1 MMDNFTVE
9 LPKKKS
15 SIIKVIGV
23 GGGGSNAVNH
33 MYEEGVAGVDFFIC
47 NTDSQDLEMSPV
59 PNKIQIGN
67 NLTEG
72 LGAGSDPEMGK
83 KSAMES
89 INRIQ
94 EVLRTNTKMV
104 FITAGMGGGTGT
116 GAAPVIAKVAKDMGI
131 LSVGIVT
138 LPFEFEGPGRIN
150 QAKEGIENIRPYV
163 DALLII
169 SNDRIFEMYGELRY
183 REAYA
188 KADNILCTA
197 AKGIAEI
204 ITVPGL
210 MNVDF
215 KDVRSAMLDS
225 GKAIMG
231 SGTAS
236 GEDRALRAAKEALE
250 SPLLNDTRISGAKN
264 ILVNITYGTEEPY
277 MREIHE
283 VNDYFQV
290 EAGQNAVLK
299 CGVCHDES
307 MGDELTI
314 TIIATGFESMQS
326 GNNFQKVES
335 IEIDLNEEPE
345 AEEEVV
351 AEVKEE
357 ESPSMKRPN
366 TEIEFERRQNI
377 LHTTDKLENL
387 DPNDLDTPAYLRN
400 NVELEDTVTSDG
412 RVDRIQLTE
421 ELPDEDISPL
431 SDDNSYLYNNV
442 D

>member
-1 MMDNFTVE
+1 
-9 LPKKKS
+9 
-15 SIIKVIGV
+15 
-23 GGGGSNAVNH
+23 
-33 MYEEGVAGVDFFIC
+33 VAGVDFFVC

-89 INRIQ
+89 ITRIQ
-94 EVLRTNTKMV
+94 EVLRNNTKMV

-183 REAYA
+183 TEAYA

-231 SGTAS
+231 SGTAA
-236 GEDRALRAAKEALE
+236 GEDRAVRAAKEALE
-250 SPLLNDTRISGAKN
+250 SPLLNDTRIEGAKN
-264 ILVNITYGTEEPY
+264 ILVNITYGNEEPY
-277 MREIHE
+277 MREINE
-283 VNDYFQV
+283 INAYFQE

-299 CGVCHDES
+299 CGVCHDET

-314 TIIATGFESMQS
+314 TIIATGFEQTEIDLFPTPK
-326 GNNFQKVES
+326 G
-335 IEIDLNEEPE
+335 IEIDLEDEVIG
-345 AEEEVV
+345 EVV
-351 AEVKEE
+351 EAPQENLRRPDAE
-357 ESPSMKRPN
+357 
-366 TEIEFERRQNI
+366 IDFQRRQNI
-377 LHTTDKLENL
+377 LHSVDNLANL
-387 DPNDLDTPAYLRN
+387 DPDDLDVPAYLRN
-400 NVELEDTVTSDG
+400 NIDIENTEDGNG
-412 RVDRIQLTE
+412 RVERIQLTE
-421 ELPDEDISPL
+421 EIQDEEPPPL

>member
-1 MMDNFTVE
+1 MDNFTVE
-9 LPKKKS
+9 LPKKTS
-15 SIIKVIGV
+15 AIIKVIGV

-33 MYEEGVAGVDFFIC
+33 MYNEGVAGVDFFVC

-89 INRIQ
+89 LTRIQ

-116 GAAPVIAKVAKDMGI
+116 GAAPVIAKAAKDMGI

-138 LPFEFEGPGRIN
+138 LPFDFEGPGRIN

-183 REAYA
+183 TEAYA

-231 SGTAS
+231 SGSAA

-250 SPLLNDTRISGAKN
+250 SPLLNDTRIAGAKN
-264 ILVNITYGTEEPY
+264 ILVNITYGNEEPY
-277 MREIHE
+277 MREINE
-283 VNDYFQV
+283 INAYFQS

-299 CGVCHDES
+299 CGVCHDED

-314 TIIATGFESMQS
+314 TIIATGFELSELNTEFS
-326 GNNFQKVES
+326 VPTS
-335 IEIDLNEEPE
+335 IEIDLDPK
-345 AEEEVV
+345 
-351 AEVKEE
+351 KEE
-357 ESPSMKRPN
+357 EKEEEIPSAKEEENQLKRPDP
-366 TEIEFERRQNI
+366 EIDFQRRQNI
-377 LHTTDKLENL
+377 LHSVDNLENL
-387 DPNDLDTPAYLRN
+387 DPDDLDVPAYLRN
-400 NVELEDTVTSDG
+400 NVDLEDPTYSDG
-412 RVDRIQLTE
+412 RVEKIQLTE
-421 ELPDEDISPL
+421 EIQEDETPPL

>member
-1 MMDNFTVE
+1 MENFTVE
-9 LPKKKS
+9 LPKKTS
-15 SIIKVIGV
+15 AIIKVIGV

-33 MYEEGVAGVDFFIC
+33 MYNEGVAGVDFFVC

-89 INRIQ
+89 ITRIQ
-94 EVLRTNTKMV
+94 EVLRNNTKMV

-183 REAYA
+183 TEAYA

-231 SGTAS
+231 SGTAA
-236 GEDRALRAAKEALE
+236 GEDRAVRAAKEALE
-250 SPLLNDTRISGAKN
+250 SPLLNDTRIEGAKN
-264 ILVNITYGTEEPY
+264 ILVNITYGNEEPY
-277 MREIHE
+277 MREINE
-283 VNDYFQV
+283 INAYFQE

-299 CGVCHDES
+299 CGVCHDET

-314 TIIATGFESMQS
+314 TIIATGFEQTEINSMFS
-326 GNNFQKVES
+326 APRS
-335 IEIDLNEEPE
+335 IEIDLEDKVEVI
-345 AEEEVV
+345 EEVI
-351 AEVKEE
+351 ETPQENL
-357 ESPSMKRPN
+357 KRPDA
-366 TEIEFERRQNI
+366 EIDFQRRQNI
-377 LHTTDKLENL
+377 LHSVDNLDNL
-387 DPNDLDTPAYLRN
+387 DPDDLDVPAYLRN
-400 NVELEDTVTSDG
+400 NIDIENTEDSNG
-412 RVDRIQLTE
+412 RVERIQLTE
-421 ELPDEDISPL
+421 EIQDEEPPPL

>member
-1 MMDNFTVE
+1 MDNFTVE
-9 LPKKKS
+9 LPKKTS
-15 SIIKVIGV
+15 AIIKVIGV

-33 MYEEGVAGVDFFIC
+33 MYNEGVAGVDFFVC

-89 INRIQ
+89 LTRIQ
-94 EVLRTNTKMV
+94 EVLKTNTKMV

-116 GAAPVIAKVAKDMGI
+116 GAAPVIAKAAKDMGI

-138 LPFEFEGPGRIN
+138 LPFDFEGPGRIN

-183 REAYA
+183 TEAYA

-231 SGTAS
+231 SGSAS

-250 SPLLNDTRISGAKN
+250 SPLLNDTRIAGAKN
-264 ILVNITYGTEEPY
+264 ILVNITYGNEEPY
-277 MREIHE
+277 MREINE
-283 VNDYFQV
+283 INGYFQN

-314 TIIATGFESMQS
+314 TIIATGFELTELNSIFS
-326 GNNFQKVES
+326 EPKS
-335 IEIDLNEEPE
+335 IEIDLEEKQE
-345 AEEEVV
+345 ENKVEEVETQEEEL
-351 AEVKEE
+351 
-357 ESPSMKRPN
+357 KRPDP
-366 TEIEFERRQNI
+366 EIEFIRRGDI
-377 LHTTDKLENL
+377 LHPVDNLENL
-387 DPNDLDTPAYLRN
+387 DPNDLDVPAYLRN
-400 NVELEDTVTSDG
+400 NVDLEDTDNSEA
-412 RVDRIQLTE
+412 RAERIQLTE
-421 ELPDEDISPL
+421 EIQEEEAPPL

>member
-1 MMDNFTVE
+1 MENFTVE
-9 LPKKKS
+9 LPKKRS

-33 MYEEGVAGVDFFIC
+33 MYSQGVAGVDFFVC
-47 NTDSQDLEMSPV
+47 NTDSQDLDMSPV

-89 INRIQ
+89 INRIT

-104 FITAGMGGGTGT
+104 FVTAGMGGGTGT
-116 GAAPVIAKVAKDMGI
+116 GAAPIIAKAAKDMGI

-138 LPFEFEGPGRIN
+138 IPFEFEGPGRIN
-150 QAKEGIENIRPYV
+150 QARAGIEELRPHV
-163 DALLII
+163 DALLTI
-169 SNDRIFEMYGELRY
+169 SNDRITEMYGDLRY

-188 KADNILCTA
+188 KADDILCTA

-204 ITVPGL
+204 ITVPGI

-215 KDVRSAMLDS
+215 KDVRSAMVDS

-231 SGTAS
+231 TGISK
-236 GEDRALRAAKEALE
+236 GEERAMEAAKKALE
-250 SPLLNDTRISGAKN
+250 SPLLNDTRISGAQN
-264 ILVNITYGTEEPY
+264 ILVNISYGTEEPY
-277 MREIHE
+277 MREINE
-283 VNDYFQV
+283 VNKYFQA

-307 MGDELTI
+307 LEDEI
-314 TIIATGFESMQS
+314 CVTIIATGFEE
-326 GNNFQKVES
+326 GFKVNETEFGS
-335 IEIDLNEEPE
+335 IEVDFEEEFPPIEDIMVQEEPE
-345 AEEEVV
+345 AEEELKKPDLSN
-351 AEVKEE
+351 A
-357 ESPSMKRPN
+357 
-366 TEIEFERRQNI
+366 EFERRQQLLLNI
-377 LHTTDKLENL
+377 DSDKV
-387 DPNDLDTPAYLRN
+387 DSDDLDVPAYLRN
-400 NVELEDTVTSDG
+400 GVQLEDSVSSDG
-412 RVDRIQLTE
+412 RIERIELVDDKEEDEEPPQLR
-421 ELPDEDISPL
+421 DG
-431 SDDNSYLYNNV
+431 NSFLYDNV